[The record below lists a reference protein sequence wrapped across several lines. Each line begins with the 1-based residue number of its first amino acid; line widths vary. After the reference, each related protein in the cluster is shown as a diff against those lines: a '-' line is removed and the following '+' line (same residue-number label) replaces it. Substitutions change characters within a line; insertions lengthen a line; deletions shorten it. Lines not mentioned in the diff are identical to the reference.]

1 MGGNNIMISEK
12 IISLISEQFN
22 VDEENVNLETSF
34 RDDLNADSLDLVE
47 LVMALEDEYGLE
59 IEDEEVD
66 SIKTVGDAANYI
78 KNVLGEDI

>member
-1 MGGNNIMISEK
+1 MISEK

-22 VDEENVNLETSF
+22 VDEEDVNLETSF

-66 SIKTVGDAANYI
+66 GIKTVGDAANYI
-78 KNVLGEDI
+78 KNALGEDI

>member
-1 MGGNNIMISEK
+1 MISEK

-22 VDEENVNLETSF
+22 VDEGDVSLDTSF

-78 KNVLGEDI
+78 KNVVGEDI

>member
-1 MGGNNIMISEK
+1 MITEK

-22 VDEENVNLETSF
+22 VGEEDINLETSF

-59 IEDEEVD
+59 IEDEDVD
-66 SIKTVGDAANYI
+66 IIKTVGDAANYI

>member
-1 MGGNNIMISEK
+1 MISEK

>member
-1 MGGNNIMISEK
+1 MISER

-22 VDEENVNLETSF
+22 VDADSVNLETSF

-59 IEDEEVD
+59 IEDEDVD
-66 SIKTVGDAANYI
+66 SIKTVGDATNYI
-78 KNVLGEDI
+78 KNTLGEDI

>member
-1 MGGNNIMISEK
+1 MISER

-22 VDEENVNLETSF
+22 VDEENINLETSF

-59 IEDEEVD
+59 IEDEDVD
-66 SIKTVGDAANYI
+66 TIKTVGDASNYI
-78 KNVLGEDI
+78 RRVLDDDN

>member
-1 MGGNNIMISEK
+1 MSER
-12 IISLISEQFN
+12 IISLICEQFN
-22 VDEENVNLETSF
+22 VDEDDVNLETSF

-59 IEDEEVD
+59 IEDEDVD